1 MKYRGIVMSI
11 KSGSI
16 IKRCEWRDTYRKAVD
31 DVNLLEID
39 DNNQYRS
46 IESDIQEKKFL
57 K

>member
-11 KSGSI
+11 KSNSI
-16 IKRCEWRDTYRKAVD
+16 IKRCQWRDTYRKAVD

-39 DNNQYRS
+39 EYNQYRS
-46 IESDIQEKKFL
+46 VESDIQEKKFL